1 MALNKRIQNTLFE
14 AGMSRLIDWLDN
26 KGWDLEIDYCCQDE
40 LRPEVKQIMINGR
53 QGIEKQ
59 LYSLLHE
66 CGHLLVQQNWNK
78 YEKDY
83 PTTARMNCYAR
94 NRQLERS
101 PKYKVDIISEEIEA
115 WKRGKTLSKRL
126 GVYINEEKFNALASQ
141 CVYTYI
147 SWAGK

>member
-1 MALNKRIQNTLFE
+1 MAIDKKIQKDLFA
-14 AGMSRLIDWLDN
+14 AGISRLIDWLDN
-26 KGWDLEIDYCCQDE
+26 KGWDLRIGYSVEDE
-40 LRPEVKQIMINGR
+40 LRPEVKEITINGR
-53 QGIEKQ
+53 QGTEKQ

-83 PTTARMNCYAR
+83 PSTARMNCYAGH
-94 NRQLERS
+94 RQLERS

-126 GVYINEEKFNALASQ
+126 GVYINEEGFNTLASQ

-147 SWAGK
+147 TWAAK